1 MATKKLAEIIKE
13 KITKSASS
21 VGNIEYSRPHK
32 TELEYNNIELVI
44 NGKKTKCDINLWV
57 EYTAEW
63 YIEEQ
68 TYDYPGWAEV
78 RDVDYSIEDI
88 GIDTEDGTI
97 FTEEQ
102 EKKILE
108 ENEDFLY
115 DYIQEDVFDAAEGQG
130 I

>member
-21 VGNIEYSRPHK
+21 VGRIEYSGPYE
-32 TELEYNNIELVI
+32 TELVYDDIELVI
-44 NGKKTKCDINLWV
+44 NGKKTKCGVGMWV

-68 TYDYPGWAEV
+68 TYDYPGAYEV
-78 RDVDYSIEDI
+78 RDVDYWIKSI

-102 EKKILE
+102 EEKILE
-108 ENEDFLY
+108 DNRKFLE
-115 DYIQEDVFDAAEGQG
+115 DYIEEDMYEEAERQG

>member
-1 MATKKLAEIIKE
+1 MINKLARIISE
-13 KITKSASS
+13 KIKKSASS
-21 VGNIEYSRPHK
+21 VGDIQYSGPHK
-32 TELEYNNIELVI
+32 TELEYNNIELMI

-57 EYTAEW
+57 EYTAKW

-68 TYDYPGWAEV
+68 TYDYPGATEV
-78 RDVDYSIEDI
+78 RDVDYWIESI
-88 GIDTEDGTI
+88 GIDKEDGTI